1 MENMGVKKMKVLV
14 TGNKGYIGTVL
25 TPMLQKDGFEVIGLD
40 IDMFKACTYG
50 DELQDIHTIN
60 KDIRDVEVSDLQGY
74 DAIIHLAGLSNDP
87 LGDLNPELTYEL
99 NYKATVNLAEK
110 AKQAGVKRFIFSSSC
125 STYGASGDDFINE
138 TAEFNPVTPY
148 GKSKVLAEQDLIKLA
163 DEKFCVTFLR
173 NATAYGYSP
182 RIRFDLVVNNLTAWA
197 YTTGKVL
204 LKSDGKPWRPLVH
217 IRDISLAFIAVLKAP
232 AEKVN
237 KEAFNV
243 GTKED
248 NYRISEVANIIKDVI
263 PNSIVGFASDASP
276 DTRNYR
282 VDCSKILKTLPDYKP
297 EWTVKK
303 GAEELYDTFKKY
315 TLSEQDFE
323 GEKYRRITHVKMLI
337 EKGKLD
343 KSLRWV

>member
-1 MENMGVKKMKVLV
+1 MKVLV
-14 TGNKGYIGTVL
+14 TGNKGYIGSVL
-25 TPMLQKDGFEVIGLD
+25 APMLLKEGFEVTGLD
-40 IDMFKACTYG
+40 NDMFRACTYG
-50 DELQDIHTIN
+50 EEFPNVHTIN
-60 KDIRDVEVSDLQGY
+60 KDIRDVEVSDLKGY
-74 DAIIHLAGLSNDP
+74 DAILHLAGLSNDP
-87 LGDLNPELTYEL
+87 LGDLNPEITYEI
-99 NYKATVNLAEK
+99 NYKATVSLGEK
-110 AKQAGVKRFIFSSSC
+110 AKAAGVKRFIFSSSC
-125 STYGASGDDFINE
+125 STYGASGDDFIDE
-138 TAEFNPVTPY
+138 TSEFNPVTPY
-148 GKSKVLAEQDLIKLA
+148 GKSKVLAEQGLIKLA
-163 DEKFCVTFLR
+163 DENFCVTFLR

-232 AEKVN
+232 TKLVN

-243 GTKED
+243 GRNED

-263 PNSIVGFASDASP
+263 PNSVVGFASDASP

-303 GAEELYDTFKKY
+303 GAEELYDVFKKY
-315 TLSEQDFE
+315 TLSEQEFE

-337 EKGKLD
+337 AKGKLNN
-343 KSLRWV
+343 SLRWINE

>member
-1 MENMGVKKMKVLV
+1 MKVLV
-14 TGNKGYIGTVL
+14 TGNKGYIGSVL
-25 TPMLQKDGFEVIGLD
+25 VPMLLEEGFDVTGLD
-40 IDMFKACTYG
+40 IDIFRACTYG
-50 DELQDIHTIN
+50 NELQEIKTIN
-60 KDIRDVEVSDLQGY
+60 KDVRDVEIADLKGF

-99 NYKATVNLAEK
+99 NYKATVSLAEK
-110 AKQAGVKRFIFSSSC
+110 AKAAGVKRFVFSSSC
-125 STYGASGDDFINE
+125 STYGASGDDFIDE
-138 TAEFNPVTPY
+138 TSEFNPVTPY
-148 GKSKVLAEQDLIKLA
+148 GKSKVLAEQDLIKLG
-163 DEKFCVTFLR
+163 DDKFCVTFLR

-182 RIRFDLVVNNLTAWA
+182 RIRFDLVVNNLAAWA

-217 IRDISLAFIAVLKAP
+217 IADISRAFIAVLKAP
-232 AEKVN
+232 VELVN

-243 GTKED
+243 GTKTD
-248 NYRISEVANIIKDVI
+248 NYRISEVANIVKDVV

-282 VDCSKILKTLPDYKP
+282 VNCDKIQRVLKDFMPQ
-297 EWTVKK
+297 WNVKK
-303 GAEELYDTFKKY
+303 GVEELYGIYQKY
-315 TLSEQDFE
+315 ALTEQEFE

-343 KSLRWV
+343 KSLRWIGEDD